1 MIERIL
7 KEEFQDQPFELEDI
21 AQFLKTNDKIRNAIY
36 REKEKEFHLE
46 QLKDELYD
54 YNEFHETDVTF
65 TDKEFELMLEQYE
78 DALSDS
84 LSDWRDI
91 TYNVIKEWCEN
102 V

>member
-78 DALSDS
+78 DV

-91 TYNVIKEWCEN
+91 TYNIIKEWCED